1 MESVRRR
8 MQTRGKA
15 AYAENYD
22 SIFDCVT
29 KVYSRFGIKGFYFG
43 LLPACYKIFLSAGI
57 MFTVNEKLKHI
68 IKS

>member
-1 MESVRRR
+1 

-22 SIFDCVT
+22 GMYDCVS
-29 KVYSRFGIKGFYFG
+29 KVYSRNGIRGFYFG
-43 LLPACYKIFLSAGI
+43 LAPACYKVFISAGI

-68 IKS
+68 LQS